1 MPEKVSPGPLRG
13 NPPPREAV
21 CIHTRKVYDSC
32 REKEC
37 LRDLRVFLTSASQEI
52 LENAINVKAKNA
64 ELLFASI
71 DVEPITYNRGF
82 FTVDVRY
89 FYRVTLDAFCGI
101 GRPKTLCGLAIFDK
115 RTVLFGSEGNARI
128 FSSNFVCNAQDI
140 QNLERTNLPVA
151 VVEVV
156 NPVVLGSKIL
166 DTCCD
171 NGSSIDIPAEIC
183 GCFDDD
189 LVVNSEGR
197 QLFVTLGQFSI
208 IKLERDV
215 QLLIPAFDF
224 CMPDKECPG
233 NPDDPCALFQNFQ
246 FPVDEFFPPKIN
258 DFVQISHGGAHHDGC
273 HHDGCEQNTG
283 HQGGCGCGQSSNTGS
298 NGCGCGGLSRRR

>member
-37 LRDLRVFLTSASQEI
+37 LRDLRVYLTASSQAI
-52 LENAINVKAKNA
+52 LENTINVKPKAA
-64 ELLFASI
+64 ELLWTYI

-89 FYRVTLDAFCGI
+89 FYKVTLDAFCGV
-101 GRPKTLCGLAIFDK
+101 GRPKTICGLAIYDK
-115 RTVLFGSEGNARI
+115 RTVLFGSEGSARI
-128 FSSNFVCNAQDI
+128 FSSDFISGAQDI

-156 NPVVLGSKIL
+156 DPVVLGSKVL

-171 NGSSIDIPAEIC
+171 NSITDVPADIC

-189 LVVNSEGR
+189 LVITNEGR
-197 QLFVTLGQFSI
+197 QLYVTLGQFSI
-208 IKLERDV
+208 IKLERDI
-215 QLLIPAFDF
+215 QLLMPAYDF
-224 CMPDKECPG
+224 CMPDKECAG
-233 NPDDPCALFQNFQ
+233 NPEDPCALFQNFQ
-246 FPVDEFFPPKIN
+246 FPVDEFFPPKES
-258 DFVQISHGGAHHDGC
+258 DFTQSNGQSC
-273 HHDGCEQNTG
+273 
-283 HQGGCGCGQSSNTGS
+283 CGQQQSNNG
-298 NGCGCGGLSRRR
+298 NNGGCGCGGLSRRR

>member
-37 LRDLRVFLTSASQEI
+37 LKDIRVYLTASSQAI
-52 LENAINVKAKNA
+52 LENTINVKPKTA
-64 ELLFASI
+64 ELLWTYI

-89 FYRVTLDAFCGI
+89 FYKVTLDAFCGV
-101 GRPKTLCGLAIFDK
+101 GRPKTICGLAIYDK
-115 RTVLFGSEGNARI
+115 RTVLFGSEGSARI
-128 FSSNFVCNAQDI
+128 FSSDFVAGAQDI

-156 NPVVLGSKIL
+156 DPVVLGSKVL

-171 NGSSIDIPAEIC
+171 NTVTDVPADIC

-189 LVVNSEGR
+189 LVIANEGR
-197 QLFVTLGQFSI
+197 QLYVTLGQFSI
-208 IKLERDV
+208 IKLERDI
-215 QLLIPAFDF
+215 QLLMPAYDF
-224 CMPDKECPG
+224 CMPDKECAG
-233 NPDDPCALFQNFQ
+233 NPEDPCALFQNFQ
-246 FPVDEFFPPKIN
+246 FPVDEFFPPKES
-258 DFVQISHGGAHHDGC
+258 DFTQTNG
-273 HHDGCEQNTG
+273 QNCCSQQQTNNG
-283 HQGGCGCGQSSNTGS
+283 NGGCGT
-298 NGCGCGGLSRRR
+298 CGGLSRRR

>member
-37 LRDLRVFLTSASQEI
+37 LRDLRVYLTSTSQAI
-52 LENAINVKAKNA
+52 LENTVNVKARDA
-64 ELLFASI
+64 ELLCAVI

-89 FYRVTLDAFCGI
+89 FYRITCDASCGV
-101 GRPKTLCGLAIFDK
+101 GRPKTLCGLAVYDK

-128 FSSNFVCNAQDI
+128 FSSDFANNAQDL
-140 QNLERTNLPVA
+140 QNPERTNLPVA

-156 NPVVLGSKIL
+156 DPVVLSCKIL
-166 DTCCD
+166 DTCC
-171 NGSSIDIPAEIC
+171 GSEASANDVPADIC
-183 GCFDDD
+183 GCFEDD
-189 LVVNSEGR
+189 LVISNEGR

-208 IKLERDV
+208 IKLERDI
-215 QLLIPAFDF
+215 QLLMPAYDF
-224 CMPDKECPG
+224 CMPDKECTG
-233 NPDDPCALFQNFQ
+233 NPEDPCALFQNFR
-246 FPVDEFFPPKIN
+246 FPVDEFFPPREGELIQAQSN
-258 DFVQISHGGAHHDGC
+258 GSSSGC
-273 HHDGCEQNTG
+273 CSGTSQQQN
-283 HQGGCGCGQSSNTGS
+283 GGCGCS
-298 NGCGCGGLSRRR
+298 GGNLSRRR

>member
-1 MPEKVSPGPLRG
+1 M
-13 NPPPREAV
+13 
-21 CIHTRKVYDSC
+21 
-32 REKEC
+32 
-37 LRDLRVFLTSASQEI
+37 
-52 LENAINVKAKNA
+52 
-64 ELLFASI
+64 
-71 DVEPITYNRGF
+71 
-82 FTVDVRY
+82 DVRY

-258 DFVQISHGGAHHDGC
+258 DFVQISRGGAHNDGC
-273 HHDGCEQNTG
+273 HHDGCEHNNG
-283 HQGGCGCGQSSNTGS
+283 HQGGCGQSSNTGS

>member
-1 MPEKVSPGPLRG
+1 MKVSFKSNREVNAMPEKVSPGPLRG

-32 REKEC
+32 CEKEC
-37 LRDLRVFLTSASQEI
+37 LRDLRVYLTGTSQSI
-52 LENAINVKAKNA
+52 LESAINVKAKSA
-64 ELLFASI
+64 ELLWTSI

-89 FYRVTLDAFCGI
+89 FYKVVCEAFCGV
-101 GRPKTLCGLAIFDK
+101 GRPKTLYGLAIFDK

-128 FSSNFVCNAQDI
+128 FSSSYSCNALDL
-140 QNLERTNLPVA
+140 QNPERSNLPVA

-156 NPVVLGSKIL
+156 DPVVLGCRMDDS
-166 DTCCD
+166 CCCNSAVD
-171 NGSSIDIPAEIC
+171 VPADIC

-189 LVVNSEGR
+189 LSIGNDGR

-215 QLLIPAFDF
+215 QLLMPAYDF
-224 CMPDKECPG
+224 CMPRKECAG
-233 NPDDPCALFQNFQ
+233 SSEDPCALFQNFQ
-246 FPVDEFFPPKIN
+246 FPVDEFFPPKEC
-258 DFVQISHGGAHHDGC
+258 DFVQNQTGANASNCGSTQNGC
-273 HHDGCEQNTG
+273 GN
-283 HQGGCGCGQSSNTGS
+283 CGCGR
-298 NGCGCGGLSRRR
+298 LSRK

>member
-37 LRDLRVFLTSASQEI
+37 LKDIRVYLTASSQAI
-52 LENAINVKAKNA
+52 LENTINVKPKAA
-64 ELLFASI
+64 ELLWTYI

-89 FYRVTLDAFCGI
+89 FYKVTLDAFCGV
-101 GRPKTLCGLAIFDK
+101 GRPKTICGLAVYDK
-115 RTVLFGSEGNARI
+115 RTVLFGSEGSARI
-128 FSSNFVCNAQDI
+128 FSSDFVAGAQDI

-156 NPVVLGSKIL
+156 DPVVLGSKVL

-171 NGSSIDIPAEIC
+171 NTVTDVPADIC

-189 LVVNSEGR
+189 LVIANEGR
-197 QLFVTLGQFSI
+197 QLYVTLGQFSI
-208 IKLERDV
+208 IKLERDI
-215 QLLIPAFDF
+215 QLLMPAYDF
-224 CMPDKECPG
+224 CMPDKECAG
-233 NPDDPCALFQNFQ
+233 NPEDPCALFQNFQ
-246 FPVDEFFPPKIN
+246 FPVDEFFPPKES
-258 DFVQISHGGAHHDGC
+258 DFTQTNG
-273 HHDGCEQNTG
+273 QNYCSQQQTNNG
-283 HQGGCGCGQSSNTGS
+283 NGGCGT
-298 NGCGCGGLSRRR
+298 CGGLSRRR

>member
-37 LRDLRVFLTSASQEI
+37 LKDLRVYLTASSQAI
-52 LENAINVKAKNA
+52 LENTINVKPKAA
-64 ELLFASI
+64 ELLWTYI

-89 FYRVTLDAFCGI
+89 FYKVTLDAFCGV
-101 GRPKTLCGLAIFDK
+101 GRPKTICGLAIYDK
-115 RTVLFGSEGNARI
+115 RTVLFGSEGSARI
-128 FSSNFVCNAQDI
+128 FSSDYVGGAPDI

-156 NPVVLGSKIL
+156 DPVVLGSKVL
-166 DTCCD
+166 DSNCD
-171 NGSSIDIPAEIC
+171 CAVTDVPADIC

-189 LVVNSEGR
+189 LVITNEGR

-208 IKLERDV
+208 IKLERDI
-215 QLLIPAFDF
+215 QLLMPAYDF
-224 CMPDKECPG
+224 CMPDKECAG
-233 NPDDPCALFQNFQ
+233 NPEDPCALFQNFQ
-246 FPVDEFFPPKIN
+246 FPVDEFFPPK
-258 DFVQISHGGAHHDGC
+258 
-273 HHDGCEQNTG
+273 ERM
-283 HQGGCGCGQSSNTGS
+283 
-298 NGCGCGGLSRRR
+298 LSTI